1 MFLYLI
7 MFIKERINSN
17 NNNNNNNSNNN
28 NNNNKGYIWII
39 YPLIIKDNNNKGY
52 ITVNC
57 RL

>member
-17 NNNNNNNSNNN
+17 NNNNNNSNNNN